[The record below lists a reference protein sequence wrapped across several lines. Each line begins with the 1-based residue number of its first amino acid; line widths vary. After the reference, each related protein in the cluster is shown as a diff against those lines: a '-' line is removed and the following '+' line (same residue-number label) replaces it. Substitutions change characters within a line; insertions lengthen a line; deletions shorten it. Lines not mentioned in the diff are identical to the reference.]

1 SRREDSDPAP
11 FLREAVPGDA
21 GPDRVKPHSPPL
33 STLTLGLVYRNIS
46 VGSLRELAPLPA
58 SCPPA
63 KGASPQ
69 ISTLIRYLRCY
80 RSMSMSPSRSMSMS
94 SSSSAT
100 MTAAPGQLFRLLVSM
115 HCSGELRTVPLLLT
129 GSVADACCGCTNI
142 QSPP

>member
-1 SRREDSDPAP
+1 MSAGDRSEGKNKEVDNPQGISSRREDSDPAP

-46 VGSLRELAPLPA
+46 VGSLRELAPLPG

-80 RSMSMSPSRSMSMS
+80 
-94 SSSSAT
+94 
-100 MTAAPGQLFRLLVSM
+100 
-115 HCSGELRTVPLLLT
+115 
-129 GSVADACCGCTNI
+129 
-142 QSPP
+142 